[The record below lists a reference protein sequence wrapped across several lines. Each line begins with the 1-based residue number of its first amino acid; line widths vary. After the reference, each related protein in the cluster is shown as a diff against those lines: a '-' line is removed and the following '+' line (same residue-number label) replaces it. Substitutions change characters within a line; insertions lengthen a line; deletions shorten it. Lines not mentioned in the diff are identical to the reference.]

1 MLNVFLE
8 MDKKYKCKDI
18 GCEEEFKYRI
28 HLIKH
33 TIKYNKPKP
42 VATEKNI
49 HYYKQDELYCCTRYN
64 TNYKYVQNI
73 SRHKCSFPF
82 STVLNVE

>member
-64 TNYKYVQNI
+64 TNYKYEQNI
-73 SRHKCSFPF
+73 S
-82 STVLNVE
+82 